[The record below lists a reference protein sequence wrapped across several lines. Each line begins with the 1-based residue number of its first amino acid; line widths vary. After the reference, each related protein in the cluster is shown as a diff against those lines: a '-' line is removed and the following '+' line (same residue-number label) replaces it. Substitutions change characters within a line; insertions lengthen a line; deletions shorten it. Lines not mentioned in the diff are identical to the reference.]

1 MSHRNEGECHYLS
14 LENSYQGFSLE
25 MIEYLRQ
32 IAHRCTALARD
43 CSDRAVGHE
52 LEGLSVELMEKAQ
65 ELESSGLH

>member
-1 MSHRNEGECHYLS
+1 
-14 LENSYQGFSLE
+14 

-32 IAHRCTALARD
+32 IAHRCTALARG

-65 ELESSGLH
+65 EMESSGLH